1 MCAGNVDDGVEQ
13 TPQVSAPDADA
24 TDAANPD
31 RQKQRQAARASSKK
45 RGGRRQSN
53 APGRRGN
60 RAAVSERSDEKT
72 ASDAPCVLSGTAAS
86 GRQVSASHADTAIIA
101 DDAGSPEQPA
111 GPTPAH
117 AWTDLNWAGR
127 EAAPLA
133 EACTA
138 ADSDD
143 DYGWHPARR
152 RVEIAMASE
161 SVITDASVRAGVLSS
176 AGPHLALVHA
186 VHVLPE
192 ATHLDISTCDDDAVS
207 EGGPEDGCGDNG
219 GDAAAAAVTDAVQA
233 AAAEVC
239 NAMLAP
245 GRKAARA
252 APRPSKADRSSGGG
266 ESPRLAQP
274 QLSAAGNAPPRPRG
288 SDSYGGGST
297 DGGEVRELEALLQG
311 RGGRPPRQ
319 CCAVGLFAD
328 WADEAEEEEEW
339 SRSGAAP
346 GRGGRGG
353 QGSVKKGGSAGMRP
367 SVCSTRMCWSVVA
380 GLVCPMQCLWPARPQ
395 CTARPQ

>member
-1 MCAGNVDDGVEQ
+1 MCAGNIDDGVEQ
-13 TPQVSAPDADA
+13 APLVSAPDADA
-24 TDAANPD
+24 TDAADPD
-31 RQKQRQAARASSKK
+31 CEKQRQAAPPSSKK
-45 RGGRRQSN
+45 RGGRRQSK
-53 APGRRGN
+53 APGRRRN
-60 RAAVSERSDEKT
+60 MAAASEQSDEKT
-72 ASDAPCVLSGTAAS
+72 TSDAPCVPSGTAAS
-86 GRQVSASHADTAIIA
+86 GRHVSASHADAAMVA

-117 AWTDLNWAGR
+117 AWTDLNWASR

-133 EACTA
+133 QACA
-138 ADSDD
+138 VADSDD

-152 RVEIAMASE
+152 RVDVAWAAD

-186 VHVLPE
+186 VHILPE
-192 ATHLDISTCDDDAVS
+192 ATHLDISACDDDAAS
-207 EGGPEDGCGDNG
+207 EGGSEDGCGENG

-274 QLSAAGNAPPRPRG
+274 QLSAAGNAPPRPHG
-288 SDSYGGGST
+288 SDSCGGGST
-297 DGGEVRELEALLQG
+297 DGGEVRELEALLEG

-319 CCAVGLFAD
+319 CCAVGSFAD
-328 WADEAEEEEEW
+328 WEDEAEEEEEW
-339 SRSGAAP
+339 SRGGAPP

-353 QGSVKKGGSAGMRP
+353 RPSVKKGGGAGTQP
-367 SVCSTRMCWSVVA
+367 SVCSTRMCSRVLA
-380 GLVCPMQCLWPARPQ
+380 ALVCPMHCLWPARPQ
-395 CTARPQ
+395 CTARPL